1 MIRNISD
8 LKLGSVTDVT
18 DQFVMISIKGD
29 KAYKLFQKGSPFN
42 FNQFMNKKGAV
53 TQTILAKIDVIIH
66 NQDKNDVNLF
76 VRRSFAQ
83 HLFSW
88 MNDAASRL

>member
-1 MIRNISD
+1 MIN
-8 LKLGSVTDVT
+8 
-18 DQFVMISIKGD
+18 FKGD
-29 KAYKLFQKGSPFN
+29 KSYKLFQTGSPFN
-42 FNQFMNKKGAV
+42 FNDFVNKKGAV

-76 VRRSFAQ
+76 VRRSFSQ

>member
-1 MIRNISD
+1 
-8 LKLGSVTDVT
+8 
-18 DQFVMISIKGD
+18 
-29 KAYKLFQKGSPFN
+29 
-42 FNQFMNKKGAV
+42 MNKKGAV

-76 VRRSFAQ
+76 VRRSFAE